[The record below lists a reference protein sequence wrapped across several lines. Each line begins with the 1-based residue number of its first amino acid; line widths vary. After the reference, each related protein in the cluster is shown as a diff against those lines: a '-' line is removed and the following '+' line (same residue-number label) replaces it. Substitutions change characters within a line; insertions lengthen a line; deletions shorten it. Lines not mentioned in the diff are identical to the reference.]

1 MGGVFHNSIP
11 KYAIRPQ
18 HIKYTPLSYDNTCK
32 YLAEKYPGD
41 FARWLLAS
49 DILDIQVLK
58 TELNL
63 EPIRADS
70 VTFLQIANQILHLEF
85 QTTPKSKTPLDFRML
100 DYYTRLKREYWCDIE
115 QVLIFLQPTSSE
127 IVFNTQYVDKKTRHE
142 YRVIRLWEEDPTP
155 LLANPALLPLATLAR
170 TDSPAD
176 LLTQVATAVDMIE
189 ETDERQNISACVQV
203 LAGLR
208 FDKSLITQ
216 LFREEIMQES
226 VIYQDILQKGLQ
238 QGEERGK
245 KQEALQL
252 IMRQLTRRVSA
263 IEPEI
268 EQQICTLPITQLE
281 DLAEALLDFSS
292 QTDLVNYLGNIS
304 LPQPNQED

>member
-1 MGGVFHNSIP
+1 M
-11 KYAIRPQ
+11 
-18 HIKYTPLSYDNTCK
+18 SYDNTCK

-49 DILDIQVLK
+49 DTSDIQVLK

-238 QGEERGK
+238 QGLQQGLQLGQEQGK

-252 IMRQLTRRVSA
+252 IIRQLTRRFAA

-268 EQQICTLPITQLE
+268 EQQIGTLSITQLE
-281 DLAEALLDFSS
+281 NLAEALLDFSS
-292 QTDLVNYLGNIS
+292 QSDLVNYLETIS
-304 LPQPNQED
+304 LAQPNQED

>member
-1 MGGVFHNSIP
+1 M
-11 KYAIRPQ
+11 A
-18 HIKYTPLSYDNTCK
+18 YDNTCK
-32 YLAEKYPGD
+32 YLAEKYPSD

-49 DILDIQVLK
+49 DTSDIQVLK

-115 QVLIFLQPTSSE
+115 QVVIFLQPTSSE
-127 IVFNTQYVDKKTRHE
+127 IAFNTQYVDKKTRHE

-176 LLTQVATAVDMIE
+176 LLTQVAANVDMIE

-226 VIYQDILQKGLQ
+226 VIYQDILQKGLR

-252 IMRQLTRRVSA
+252 ILRLLTRRFAA

-268 EQQICTLPITQLE
+268 EQQIRTLSITQLE
-281 DLAEALLDFSS
+281 ELAEALLDFSS
-292 QTDLVNYLGNIS
+292 QSDLVNYLGNIF
-304 LPQPNQED
+304 LPQPNLED

>member
-1 MGGVFHNSIP
+1 M
-11 KYAIRPQ
+11 
-18 HIKYTPLSYDNTCK
+18 SYDNTCK
-32 YLAEKYPGD
+32 YLAENYPTE
-41 FARWLLAS
+41 FAQWLLGS
-49 DILDIQVLK
+49 ETSDIQVLK

-85 QTTPKSKTPLDFRML
+85 QTTPKSTYPLDFRML
-100 DYYTRLKREYWCDIE
+100 DYYTRLKRQYWCDIE

-127 IVFNTQYVDKKTRHE
+127 IVFNTQYVDKNTRHE

-170 TDSPAD
+170 TNSPQD
-176 LLTQVATAVDMIE
+176 LLEQVAASVDMIE
-189 ETDERQNISACVQV
+189 VTDERQNISACVQV

-208 FDKSLITQ
+208 FDKGLIQQ

-252 IMRQLTRRVSA
+252 ILRLLKRRFGA

-268 EQQICTLPITQLE
+268 EEQIRALSITRLE

-292 QTDLVNYLGNIS
+292 HSDLVNYLANT
-304 LPQPNQED
+304 PQPNLGD

>member
-1 MGGVFHNSIP
+1 M
-11 KYAIRPQ
+11 
-18 HIKYTPLSYDNTCK
+18 SYDNTCK

-49 DILDIQVLK
+49 DTSDIQVLK

-203 LAGLR
+203 LTGLR

-226 VIYQDILQKGLQ
+226 VIYQDILQKG
-238 QGEERGK
+238 EERGK

-252 IMRQLTRRVSA
+252 IMRLLTRRVSA

-268 EQQICTLPITQLE
+268 EQQIRTLSITQLE

-292 QTDLVNYLGNIS
+292 YSDLVNYLGNIS

>member
-1 MGGVFHNSIP
+1 M
-11 KYAIRPQ
+11 A
-18 HIKYTPLSYDNTCK
+18 YDNTCK
-32 YLAEKYPGD
+32 YLAENYPAE
-41 FARWLLAS
+41 FASWLLS
-49 DILDIQVLK
+49 IETSDIQVLK

-85 QTTPKSKTPLDFRML
+85 QTTPKSTTPLDFRML
-100 DYYTRLKREYWCDIE
+100 DYYTRLKREYWCEIK
-115 QVLIFLQPTSSE
+115 QVLIFLQATSSA
-127 IVFNTQYVDKKTRHE
+127 IAFQTQYIDINTTHR

-170 TDSPAD
+170 TNSPQR
-176 LLTQVATAVDMIE
+176 LLEQVATAVDMIE

-208 FDKSLITQ
+208 FDKNVIKQ

-226 VIYQDILQKGLQ
+226 VIYQDILQKGEQRGLQ
-238 QGEERGK
+238 KGEVAVILRLLKLRFG
-245 KQEALQL
+245 
-252 IMRQLTRRVSA
+252 A

-268 EQQICTLPITQLE
+268 EQQIRKLSIAQLE
-281 DLAEALLDFSS
+281 ELTEALLGFNS
-292 QTDLVNYLGNIS
+292 QSDLVNYLANIS
-304 LPQPNQED
+304 PLQPSLGD

>member
-1 MGGVFHNSIP
+1 M
-11 KYAIRPQ
+11 
-18 HIKYTPLSYDNTCK
+18 SYDNTCK
-32 YLAEKYPGD
+32 YLAENYPAD
-41 FARWLLAS
+41 FARWLLGS
-49 DILDIQVLK
+49 ETSDIQVLK
-58 TELNL
+58 TELTL

-70 VTFLQIANQILHLEF
+70 VIFLQIANKILHLEF
-85 QTTPKSKTPLDFRML
+85 QTSPKSTPPLDFRML
-100 DYYTRLKREYWCDIE
+100 DYYIRLKRQYWCEIE

-127 IVFNTQYVDKKTRHE
+127 IVFTTQYVDTKTRHE
-142 YRVIRLWEEDPTP
+142 YRVIRLWEEDPTL

-170 TDSPAD
+170 TDSPTE
-176 LLTQVATAVDMIE
+176 LLEQVAASVDMIE
-189 ETDERQNISACVQV
+189 ETGERQNISACVQI

-208 FDKSLITQ
+208 FDKNLIRQ

-252 IMRQLTRRVSA
+252 ILRLLTRRFGA

-268 EQQICTLPITQLE
+268 EQQIRTLSITQLE
-281 DLAEALLDFSS
+281 ELAEALLDFSS
-292 QTDLVNYLGNIS
+292 QSDLVNYLVNIS
-304 LPQPNQED
+304 PSQINLGD